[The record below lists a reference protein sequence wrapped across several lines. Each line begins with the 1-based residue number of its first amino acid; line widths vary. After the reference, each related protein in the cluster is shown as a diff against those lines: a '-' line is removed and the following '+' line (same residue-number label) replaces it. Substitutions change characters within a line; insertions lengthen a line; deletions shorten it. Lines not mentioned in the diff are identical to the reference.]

1 LNNLL
6 KVSSLRKASVNKAS
20 SKMGSRQA
28 VVGMPQRVLLA
39 EKADFWYF
47 CAHYIF
53 PMSVLAFSVSKEG
66 DDAQESS

>member
-1 LNNLL
+1 
-6 KVSSLRKASVNKAS
+6 
-20 SKMGSRQA
+20 MGSRQA

-53 PMSVLAFSVSKEG
+53 PMSVPAFSVSKEG